1 METTSGTDHQPF
13 DWVGIPAFQFV
24 QDDMDYTGRTH
35 HSNVDTYDHLN
46 RDDLKKSAVILAS
59 FIWHAANRD
68 EMLPRKPMP
77 TEPKAG
83 EGQN

>member
-13 DWVGIPAFQFV
+13 DWVGIPGFQFV
-24 QDDMDYTGRTH
+24 QDDLDYWGRTH

-46 RDDLKKSAVILAS
+46 PDDLKKSAVILAS
-59 FIWHAANRD
+59 FIWHAATRD

-77 TEPKAG
+77 TAPKA
-83 EGQN
+83 Q